1 LDARPPTDSKY
12 MAESVLL
19 QPSDIFLE
27 DITEIR
33 QTVEQLRQAQKMEA
47 LEAQP
52 PASLA
57 NGLR

>member
-1 LDARPPTDSKY
+1 